1 MLEPQIV
8 VGDFAQQVCWAV
20 CRETIRN
27 MSLGFQVFN
36 FRCCD
41 VTWVFSLSRFL
52 AFFNHSWKDGV
63 WKCEHESEK
72 FGRNITS
79 EILRS
84 VPGPISPR
92 TAANP
97 GKSTIWRKKRCPQIP
112 LMHNLSFFR
121 TCYGFNFLCNLQH
134 TLDATLLTIS
144 LQFPTR
150 SRCCALNSSL

>member
-8 VGDFAQQVCWAV
+8 VVDFAQQACWAA

-41 VTWVFSLSRFL
+41 VIWVFSLSRFL

-97 GKSTIWRKKRCPQIP
+97 GKSTIWRNPPTPAFAKAGAAPGTTTGVE
-112 LMHNLSFFR
+112 LVFLSF
-121 TCYGFNFLCNLQH
+121 
-134 TLDATLLTIS
+134 AAASIS
-144 LQFPTR
+144 LPFACT
-150 SRCCALNSSL
+150 ALSC

>member
-41 VTWVFSLSRFL
+41 VIWVFSLSRFL

-84 VPGPISPR
+84 VPGPISPW

-97 GKSTIWRKKRCPQIP
+97 GKSTIWRNKRCPQIP
-112 LMHNLSFFR
+112 LMHNLSFFSGPP
-121 TCYGFNFLCNLQH
+121 TV
-134 TLDATLLTIS
+134 LTFFAIYNTVAIKHCCWYWNNC
-144 LQFPTR
+144 QERPR
-150 SRCCALNSSL
+150 SVP